1 MRSRRLTDPVCRTCG
16 LPLAGTTDP
25 AATCGACIAEPRH
38 FTVARALLPYAGPTV
53 PVIRHFKFRGDFFL
67 GPRVLEAALRAAW
80 LSPDIDAPEMVVPVP
95 LHPRRRRERGYDQAL
110 LLARVVARHF
120 GCALERRALVRTRYT
135 SQQSLLP
142 VGRRLQNVRGAFTV
156 RFPDRVAGRR
166 VLLVDDVLTTGVTA
180 GECAR
185 TLRDAGAVETQV
197 FTLARALP

>member
-1 MRSRRLTDPVCRTCG
+1 
-16 LPLAGTTDP
+16 
-25 AATCGACIAEPRH
+25 
-38 FTVARALLPYAGPTV
+38 
-53 PVIRHFKFRGDFFL
+53 VIRHFKFRGGFFL
-67 GPRVLEAALRAAW
+67 GPRVLEGALRSGW
-80 LSPDIDAPEMVVPVP
+80 LPRDIDAPDIVCPVP

-110 LLARVVARHF
+110 LLARVVARHL

-156 RFPDRVAGRR
+156 QLSNRVSGRR
-166 VLLVDDVLTTGVTA
+166 VLIVDDVMTTGVTA

-185 TLRDAGAVETQV
+185 VLVDAGAAETQV